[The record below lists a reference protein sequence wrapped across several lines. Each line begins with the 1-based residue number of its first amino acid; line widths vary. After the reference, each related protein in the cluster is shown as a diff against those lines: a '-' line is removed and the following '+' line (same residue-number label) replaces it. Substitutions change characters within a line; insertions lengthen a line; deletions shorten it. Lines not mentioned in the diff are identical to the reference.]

1 MNNMGNLCVCSMHV
15 CVGGGG
21 GGEGDYITNTSYGL
35 FNKNLVSRNFTDFIH
50 IIKL

>member
-1 MNNMGNLCVCSMHV
+1 MCV

-21 GGEGDYITNTSYGL
+21 GGGEVDYITNTSYGL